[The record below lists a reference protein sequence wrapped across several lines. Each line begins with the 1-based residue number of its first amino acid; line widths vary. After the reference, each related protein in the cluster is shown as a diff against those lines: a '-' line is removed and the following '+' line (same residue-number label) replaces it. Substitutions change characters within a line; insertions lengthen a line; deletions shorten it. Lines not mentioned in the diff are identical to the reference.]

1 MSFDSAP
8 YSSTAHAND
17 VPLPPAPAAA
27 PPAAPGWTWLAL
39 LVGAAGLGCSAM
51 LWQKV
56 DGMQEQLAR
65 QTADATAQAIEARSL
80 AKENQDVVRD
90 LSSRLAVMEARVGE
104 VNQQRL
110 QLEDLVR
117 SLSRSHDETLLL
129 DIESAIRLALQQ
141 NQLTNN
147 TEGLIGTL
155 KTAQRRLERS
165 SQPRLLPI
173 QQAISADLEVL
184 TQASVTDTVS
194 LLARLDDLTRQIDLL
209 QLVSDAPLAPNERQQ
224 PRQPSAPHALPAETD
239 ALRITQ
245 WAWWQTGA
253 QKIWLSARSEARELL
268 RVSRIGQPDA
278 MLLTP
283 EQAFLVRENLK
294 HTMLNARLAILAR
307 QYDAARTDLQA
318 AQATLGK
325 YFSAE
330 ARRTHQ
336 VQNMLVQIQQN
347 LRNTQNP
354 SLERTLNA
362 LSTAAAAS
370 TPAYPSPI
378 ETPPS
383 APQPETDTAT
393 PVSDNTPAPEVPAL

>member
-1 MSFDSAP
+1 
-8 YSSTAHAND
+8 
-17 VPLPPAPAAA
+17 
-27 PPAAPGWTWLAL
+27 
-39 LVGAAGLGCSAM
+39 M

-56 DGMQEQLAR
+56 EGMQEQLAR

-80 AKENQDVVRD
+80 AKDNQDVVRD
-90 LSSRLAVMEARVGE
+90 LASRLAVMESRVGE
-104 VNQQRL
+104 VNQQRV

-129 DIESAIRLALQQ
+129 DIESSIRLALQQ

-184 TQASVTDTVS
+184 TQASVTDTLS

-209 QLVSDAPLAPNERQQ
+209 HLAADAPLPTDERQL
-224 PRQPSAPHALPAETD
+224 PRQPSAADVPPTATGDLQ
-239 ALRITQ
+239 ITQ
-245 WAWWQTGA
+245 WAWWQLGA
-253 QKIWLSARSEARELL
+253 QKIWHGVRSEARELL
-268 RVSRIGQPDA
+268 RVSRISQPEA
-278 MLLTP
+278 MLLSP

-294 HTMLNARLAILAR
+294 HTMLNARLALLAR
-307 QYDAARTDLQA
+307 QYDAARNDLQS
-318 AQATLGK
+318 AQATLSK
-325 YFSAE
+325 YFNAE

-347 LRNTQNP
+347 LRNTQHP

-362 LSTAAAAS
+362 LSTAASAS
-370 TPAYPSPI
+370 APAYPPPAESLLTAPVLDA
-378 ETPPS
+378 EDPAASVPNHPTEAPTP
-383 APQPETDTAT
+383 
-393 PVSDNTPAPEVPAL
+393 